1 MVDETG
7 LDEPKVDKTAIDKI
21 AVDKPGPH
29 LLLEGKWDFHENLD
43 QRKFPVIW
51 YQQPQVICNCCSKVL
66 VQSCIGG
73 SRCIGET
80 DWVNALHVL

>member
-7 LDEPKVDKTAIDKI
+7 LDKPKVDKTAMDKI

-43 QRKFPVIW
+43 Q
-51 YQQPQVICNCCSKVL
+51 
-66 VQSCIGG
+66 
-73 SRCIGET
+73 
-80 DWVNALHVL
+80 